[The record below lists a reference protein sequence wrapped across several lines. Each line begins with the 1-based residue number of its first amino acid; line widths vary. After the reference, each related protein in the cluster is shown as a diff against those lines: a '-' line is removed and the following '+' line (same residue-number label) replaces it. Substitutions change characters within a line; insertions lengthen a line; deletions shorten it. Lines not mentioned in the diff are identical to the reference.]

1 MTISFDSHTH
11 TLASGHAFSTIEE
24 YTAACR
30 LKGLEGFTTTDHG
43 PNMDGAPKPIYFF
56 NLVSLPREING
67 IRVLRGVE
75 ANIIDYG
82 GRLDLPDLILKK
94 LDVCIASYHDICL
107 RPQASVDHTAAWQAV
122 LKNPYVDIVGH
133 SGRGPFPFDVETVL
147 KTCLEQNKAIEINN
161 HTFSDDKYL
170 CNCRDIALACKKF
183 GVNIV
188 VNSDA
193 HLSQQVGVVDKALAL
208 LNSIDFPFE
217 LIVNKTYAD
226 FSRWLISRKPWLKG
240 L

>member
-1 MTISFDSHTH
+1 MTITFDSHTH

-107 RPQASVDHTAAWQAV
+107 RPKKSADHTAAWQAV

-133 SGRGPFPFDVETVL
+133 SGRGPFPFDVDTVL
-147 KTCLEQNKAIEINN
+147 KTCREQDKAIEINN

-170 CNCRDIALACKKF
+170 SSCRDIALACKNL
-183 GVNIV
+183 GVKIV

-193 HLSQQVGVVDKALAL
+193 HLSQQVGVVDKALTL
-208 LNSIDFPFE
+208 LNSIDFPME
-217 LIVNKTYAD
+217 LVVNKTYAEL
-226 FSRWLISRKPWLKG
+226 SRWLMTRKPWLKG